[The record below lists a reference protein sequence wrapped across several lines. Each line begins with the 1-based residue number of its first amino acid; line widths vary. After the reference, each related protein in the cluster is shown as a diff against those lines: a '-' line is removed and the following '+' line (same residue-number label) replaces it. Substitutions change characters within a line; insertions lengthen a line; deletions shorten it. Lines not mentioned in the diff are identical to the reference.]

1 MRTNM
6 KESISQAKMLV
17 QHVGSRA
24 DIYAAIQQVE
34 DLHAVLREQLEG
46 LPSVTKSAGDKSPS
60 KQRMA
65 EEEAKKSATL
75 TVAMV
80 LQKEGFF
87 GFYKGLSSG
96 LVSYA
101 ATWSTYYFS
110 YYKLREYFI
119 REDYSMKSSLVNLSN
134 STFAGIIT
142 CIVTNPLWVV
152 NTRLKLAKKKSSGWT
167 LLEVQKMIA
176 EEGVGSCFKG
186 LGASLVLVTNPAIQF
201 LLVEKLN
208 DWMLSSGWNSETIT
222 PMHRFFIGA
231 ISKLISTLIT
241 YPLQVGERERE
252 REEGGGVREGER
264 AHEAGAWW
272 CHVRGLPLVSALPLS
287 LTYPPHTHTHTHTPS
302 LHADHQNAPAGG
314 EEVAA
319 QEADGGRRRGGGG
332 GRRRGFARDARQ
344 AHHHAQR
351 TRLAARDAGK
361 AEPGEEA
368 QILRLAARYSL
379 LDYLAGGDWRPL
391 PRPLGEDHADCAYI
405 RVPHVLPRYCASAP
419 CEDLCCESASQQLEC
434 AGGGESAQGQSVCLL
449 LPLLHAVWRAL
460 NGGARL
466 NIHWWC
472 IPRTRCCIF
481 APRYFGQGGRE
492 VGGGEELR
500 EGERRF
506 VVLCLSS
513 RVT

>member
-252 REEGGGVREGER
+252 REEGGGGVREGER

-272 CHVRGLPLVSALPLS
+272 CHVRGLPLVSTLPLS
-287 LTYPPHTHTHTHTPS
+287 LTYPPSPPHTHTHTHTHTHPPS
-302 LHADHQNAPAGG
+302 TQIIKTRQQEAKKSRRKKPTAVG
-314 EEVAA
+314 VAA
-319 QEADGGRRRGGGG
+319 
-332 GRRRGFARDARQ
+332 
-344 AHHHAQR
+344 
-351 TRLAARDAGK
+351 AA
-361 AEPGEEA
+361 
-368 QILRLAARYSL
+368 
-379 LDYLAGGDWRPL
+379 
-391 PRPLGEDHADCAYI
+391 
-405 RVPHVLPRYCASAP
+405 
-419 CEDLCCESASQQLEC
+419 
-434 AGGGESAQGQSVCLL
+434 AGGGEDSPAMLGKRIITHNARGSPRVTRERQSPEKKLRSSGSQLGILYSIISQEGIGGLYRGLSVKITQTVLTSAFLMCFQDIVLRLL
-449 LPLLHAVWRAL
+449 AK
-460 NGGARL
+460 
-466 NIHWWC
+466 
-472 IPRTRCCIF
+472 IF
-481 APRYFGQGGRE
+481 AAKA
-492 VGGGEELR
+492 LR
-500 EGERRF
+500 NN
-506 VVLCLSS
+506 
-513 RVT
+513 

>member
-252 REEGGGVREGER
+252 REREREEGGGVREGER

-272 CHVRGLPLVSALPLS
+272 CHVRGLPLVSTLPLS
-287 LTYPPHTHTHTHTPS
+287 LTYPPSPPHTHTHTHTHTLPPRRS
-302 LHADHQNAPAGG
+302 SKRAS
-314 EEVAA
+314 
-319 QEADGGRRRGGGG
+319 RRRRSRGARS
-332 GRRRGFARDARQ
+332 RRRSASRR
-344 AHHHAQR
+344 R
-351 TRLAARDAGK
+351 RREAAR
-361 AEPGEEA
+361 
-368 QILRLAARYSL
+368 I
-379 LDYLAGGDWRPL
+379 RP
-391 PRPLGEDHADCAYI
+391 RCS
-405 RVPHVLPRYCASAP
+405 ASA
-419 CEDLCCESASQQLEC
+419 
-434 AGGGESAQGQSVCLL
+434 
-449 LPLLHAVWRAL
+449 
-460 NGGARL
+460 
-466 NIHWWC
+466 
-472 IPRTRCCIF
+472 
-481 APRYFGQGGRE
+481 
-492 VGGGEELR
+492 
-500 EGERRF
+500 
-506 VVLCLSS
+506 SS
-513 RVT
+513 RTTHEARRA

>member
-252 REEGGGVREGER
+252 RGE
-264 AHEAGAWW
+264 
-272 CHVRGLPLVSALPLS
+272 
-287 LTYPPHTHTHTHTPS
+287 
-302 LHADHQNAPAGG
+302 
-314 EEVAA
+314 
-319 QEADGGRRRGGGG
+319 
-332 GRRRGFARDARQ
+332 
-344 AHHHAQR
+344 
-351 TRLAARDAGK
+351 
-361 AEPGEEA
+361 
-368 QILRLAARYSL
+368 
-379 LDYLAGGDWRPL
+379 
-391 PRPLGEDHADCAYI
+391 
-405 RVPHVLPRYCASAP
+405 
-419 CEDLCCESASQQLEC
+419 
-434 AGGGESAQGQSVCLL
+434 
-449 LPLLHAVWRAL
+449 
-460 NGGARL
+460 
-466 NIHWWC
+466 
-472 IPRTRCCIF
+472 
-481 APRYFGQGGRE
+481 
-492 VGGGEELR
+492 
-500 EGERRF
+500 
-506 VVLCLSS
+506 
-513 RVT
+513 